1 MFLIG
6 PNVKTLPVQIF
17 TFIQDDASPVL
28 AAISTLSVVVT
39 FLAIL
44 LLERIAGL
52 TFFVQRETS

>member
-6 PNVKTLPVQIF
+6 PDITTLPVQIF

-28 AAISTLSVVVT
+28 AAISTLSVVIT

-44 LLERIAGL
+44 LLERVAGL
-52 TFFVQRETS
+52 SFFVQRQSS